1 MPATKIAEKQG
12 RVLCVDDEPGILRS
26 LQWLLQRDFDVTTC
40 ASAQEALPLLA
51 TGDFDVV
58 ISDQRMPGMTG
69 VEFLRRVRDS
79 APRAMRLL
87 LTGYSDAQAI
97 LRSVNDSEIF
107 RFIHKPWN
115 PDALRLLVAQA
126 ARIARE
132 QPAATIPQPPPA
144 ANGAS
149 DTEVWTDSVLVID
162 EDTEVAEQ
170 LAHVVGGGHRVAHAR
185 SLGEAV
191 GAIRDGH
198 VGIIV
203 AATQLGG
210 VDITRL
216 IKMLKR
222 EYPEIVSLLYTDA
235 TDGVD
240 VITLINQGQIFR
252 FLPKPI
258 KPATLRL
265 ALSAA
270 LAKRHQLRQRPGLGV
285 RHEVEGL
292 SEAEQRAMISQI
304 ERATLGPRQRKAAG
318 TVPLW
323 QRIGG
328 SIRRLLSAS

>member
-1 MPATKIAEKQG
+1 MPPAKRVKQG

-26 LQWLLQRDFDVTTC
+26 LQWLLQRDFEVTTC
-40 ASAQEALPLLA
+40 ASALEALPLV
-51 TGDFDVV
+51 TGGDFDVV
-58 ISDQRMPGMTG
+58 ISDQRMPGMSG

-115 PDALRLLVAQA
+115 PDALLLLVAQA

-132 QPAATIPQPPPA
+132 QVPSTVPQSLDA
-144 ANGAS
+144 GD

-162 EDTEVAEQ
+162 DDAEVAQQ
-170 LAHVVGGGHRVAHAR
+170 LARVVGTGHRVQHAR
-185 SLGEAV
+185 SLAEAV
-191 GAIRDGH
+191 GAIRDGR

-210 VDITRL
+210 VDLTRL

-222 EYPEIVSLLYTDA
+222 EYPQIVSLLYTDA

-240 VITLINQGQIFR
+240 VVTLINQGQIFR

-270 LAKRHQLRQRPGLGV
+270 LAKRHQLRKSPGLGA
-285 RHEVEGL
+285 RHEVDGL
-292 SEAEQRAMISQI
+292 SEREQRAMISQI
-304 ERATLGPRQRKAAG
+304 ERATIGPGGRKAGA
-318 TVPLW
+318 TPLW